1 MQEQLS
7 VALLDTQLN
16 VIGWEVVFV
25 GTLSQ
30 VQTSPREIFQRVLKA
45 NAFGFMIAHNLSL
58 IHI

>member
-30 VQTSPREIFQRVLKA
+30 VQTSPREDISTRTKSQR
-45 NAFGFMIAHNLSL
+45 IW
-58 IHI
+58 IHDCT